1 MSTEPMPS
9 VGAHTRVRPDSVE
22 VRPPFEP
29 EITPITVL
37 GVGNSIMGDDGTGL
51 ALLNR
56 LSKARPDSRIG
67 YVEGAVG
74 GMELLPVFQEAS
86 RLLILDAVAGETPG
100 TVMRISGDQVPR
112 LLAAK
117 LSPHQVGLLDLFA
130 AARMLGTEP
139 GVVEVVGIVPESVE
153 LSLELSAPVAAAMD
167 EAEAAACTVLDGW
180 LAELSGSED

>member
-1 MSTEPMPS
+1 MTTDPVPST
-9 VGAHTRVRPDSVE
+9 GAASRLRPASVE

-29 EITPITVL
+29 AITPITVL

-51 ALLNR
+51 ELLHR
-56 LSKARPDSRIG
+56 LQQARPDARIG
-67 YVEGAVG
+67 FVEGAVG

-86 RLLILDAVAGETPG
+86 RLLILDAVAGEIPG
-100 TVMRISGDQVPR
+100 TVLRISGDQVPR

-153 LSLELSAPVAAAMD
+153 LSLTLSVPVAGALDDAVAAAC
-167 EAEAAACTVLDGW
+167 EVLDAW
-180 LAELSGSED
+180 LADLERSED